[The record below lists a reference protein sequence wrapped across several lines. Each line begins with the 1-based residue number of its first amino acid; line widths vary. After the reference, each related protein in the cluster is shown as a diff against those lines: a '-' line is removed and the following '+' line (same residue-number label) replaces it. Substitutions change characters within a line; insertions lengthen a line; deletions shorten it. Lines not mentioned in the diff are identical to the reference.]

1 MANVTEKDLRPIATD
16 VASVKTTL
24 SIVKWIAGVLASA
37 VVTIGIIA
45 MTWCYNIGV
54 RVGKL
59 EQADAQRGIQIVAQL
74 KSPQSAQ
81 QLQANLTTVT
91 AQIETAKAEGK
102 APDASKVQP
111 LSNAISDVVKKNPD
125 SPVAWNTAMQLV
137 NYRFSPK
144 TTDLSSLPD
153 CLALPMIGGRSE
165 LQVPGADGTPAHI
178 PFPQNVKLSMEKWEG
193 MVVVQ
198 DCRLDLD
205 DDGNFASTSVA
216 KGFEDDK
223 KHQQEINYFV
233 LEVNNAYITYRGGKL
248 LPINEIRFKNC
259 SFHIQPTLDVPDK
272 RRQAITQQLLEAKS
286 NEGAIQL
293 PVGM

>member
-1 MANVTEKDLRPIATD
+1 MANVTEKDLRPIAAD
-16 VASVKTTL
+16 LASIKTTL
-24 SIVKWIAGVLASA
+24 SIGKWIAGLLASA

-45 MTWCYNIGV
+45 LSWSYNIGV

-59 EQADAQRGIQIVAQL
+59 EQADQQRGIQIVAQL
-74 KSPQSAQ
+74 KSPQSPQ

-102 APDASKVQP
+102 PPDSSKVQP
-111 LSNAISDVVKKNPD
+111 LSKALSDVLKKNPD
-125 SPVAWNTAMQLV
+125 LPVAWNTAMQLV
-137 NYRFSPK
+137 NYRFSP
-144 TTDLSSLPD
+144 SSLDVSTLPS
-153 CLALPMIGGRSE
+153 CLDLPMHGPQSE
-165 LQVPGADGTPAHI
+165 LQVPGSDGRPTHV
-178 PFPQNVKLSMEKWEG
+178 PFPANVKLNNEKWEG

-198 DCRLDLD
+198 NCRLDLD
-205 DDGNFASTSVA
+205 DDGNFASTSVG
-216 KGFEDDK
+216 KGFEDDLR
-223 KHQQEINYFV
+223 HQRLINYLV

-259 SFHIQPTLDVPDK
+259 SFQIQPTLDVPDK

-293 PVGM
+293 PIGM